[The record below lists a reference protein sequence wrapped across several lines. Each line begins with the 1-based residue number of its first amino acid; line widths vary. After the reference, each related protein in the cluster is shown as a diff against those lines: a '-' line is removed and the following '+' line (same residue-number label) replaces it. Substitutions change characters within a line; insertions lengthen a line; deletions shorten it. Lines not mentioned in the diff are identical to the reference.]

1 MAHTEIF
8 SVDTRMIDR
17 FRYLEDIVRRAAPP
31 AAGRKKKK
39 MIVRRKRTLDPSIL
53 VDYKNPD
60 LLRRFITER
69 GRIIPRRI
77 SGASQEQQRKI
88 TLAVK
93 RARFLGLLPC
103 AISHE
108 VERGFA
114 GEMQAAAQVYMTS
127 ARPRPK
133 DRFDSPRPGF
143 DGPRPER
150 SDRFDGPRP
159 ERGPEAGSASAA
171 PSMPSFVKK
180 GE

>member
-1 MAHTEIF
+1 
-8 SVDTRMIDR
+8 
-17 FRYLEDIVRRAAPP
+17 VRKAAVP
-31 AAGRKKKK
+31 ATVGGRKKRK
-39 MIVRRKRTLDPSIL
+39 MIVRRKRTLDPTVL

-93 RARFLGLLPC
+93 RARFLGLLPS

-127 ARPRPK
+127 ARPRP
-133 DRFDSPRPGF
+133 PLRPGERS
-143 DGPRPER
+143 DRPMGDRPMGDRPER
-150 SDRFDGPRP
+150 SDRPMGADRPARLMDGVTP
-159 ERGPEAGSASAA
+159 A
-171 PSMPSFVKK
+171 PLKK
-180 GE
+180 EE

>member
-1 MAHTEIF
+1 M
-8 SVDTRMIDR
+8 RK
-17 FRYLEDIVRRAAPP
+17 AAVP
-31 AAGRKKKK
+31 ATVGGRKKRK
-39 MIVRRKRTLDPSIL
+39 MIVRRKRTLDPTVL

-93 RARFLGLLPC
+93 RARFLGLLPS

-127 ARPRPK
+127 ARPRPL
-133 DRFDSPRPGF
+133 RPGERS
-143 DGPRPER
+143 DRPMGDRPMGDRPER
-150 SDRFDGPRP
+150 SDRPMGDRP
-159 ERGPEAGSASAA
+159 MGDRPARSDAAA
-171 PSMPSFVKK
+171 PVPFKK
-180 GE
+180 EE

>member
-1 MAHTEIF
+1 M
-8 SVDTRMIDR
+8 RK
-17 FRYLEDIVRRAAPP
+17 AAVP
-31 AAGRKKKK
+31 ATTGGRKKRK
-39 MIVRRKRTLDPSIL
+39 MIVRRKRTLDPTVL

-93 RARFLGLLPC
+93 RARFLGLLPS

-127 ARPRPK
+127 ARPRPL
-133 DRFDSPRPGF
+133 RPGERS
-143 DGPRPER
+143 DRPMGDRPMGDRPMGDRPER
-150 SDRFDGPRP
+150 SDRPMGMSAERTERP
-159 ERGPEAGSASAA
+159 ARPVDAAA
-171 PSMPSFVKK
+171 PAPFKK

>member
-1 MAHTEIF
+1 M
-8 SVDTRMIDR
+8 RK
-17 FRYLEDIVRRAAPP
+17 AAVP
-31 AAGRKKKK
+31 ATTGGRKKRK
-39 MIVRRKRTLDPSIL
+39 MIVRRKRTLDPTVL

-93 RARFLGLLPC
+93 RARFLGLLPS

-127 ARPRPK
+127 ARPRPL
-133 DRFDSPRPGF
+133 RPGERS
-143 DGPRPER
+143 DRPMGDRPMGDRPER
-150 SDRFDGPRP
+150 SDRPMGMSAERTERP
-159 ERGPEAGSASAA
+159 ARPADAAA
-171 PSMPSFVKK
+171 PAPFKK